1 MRKETAKS
9 GHVGSNPT
17 LSAKKVNS
25 PQSTVDSQRTKPTS
39 EGHSREKLALS
50 LPKGGN
56 PASPRLIWTPAC
68 AGVTTGKSLEIN
80 VGTGYPAA
88 MGGGPETQFAAEL
101 GRRLGPFCQ
110 KHHIRRLEVFG
121 SAARG
126 QAGPRSDVDLLVTLD
141 ESTPVS
147 AAALLEMA
155 GEAEELVGA
164 PVDFVLRSS
173 LEKSPNRF
181 ARDHILS
188 TAVCVYGT

>member
-1 MRKETAKS
+1 MER
-9 GHVGSNPT
+9 V
-17 LSAKKVNS
+17 V
-25 PQSTVDSQRTKPTS
+25 
-39 EGHSREKLALS
+39 
-50 LPKGGN
+50 
-56 PASPRLIWTPAC
+56 C
-68 AGVTTGKSLEIN
+68 LEIN
-80 VGTGYPAA
+80 VRTGYPVA
-88 MGGGPETQFAAEL
+88 MGGGPETQFADEL
-101 GRRLGPFCQ
+101 RRRLRPFCQ

-141 ESTPVS
+141 ESVPVC

-188 TAVCVYGT
+188 TAVCVYGS